1 MSNTML
7 AAMSQGTLP
16 LGGRPPRPLLRRWR
30 LRPGASPEEALEEAC
45 APYRPRALAAALAK
59 AFGGAGVIEVGTDD
73 APGGRLAP
81 GDLVI
86 VAHCDPEVPGEARVR
101 GRSWGEGIERDPASG
116 GNIIAVVRS
125 IPEA

>member
-1 MSNTML
+1 MSHTML

-16 LGGRPPRPLLRRWR
+16 LGGRPRRPLLRRWR

-59 AFGGAGVIEVGTDD
+59 AFVGAGVIEVGTDA
-73 APGGRLAP
+73 APRGCLAP

-86 VAHCDPEVPGEARVR
+86 VARCDPDDPGEEGVR
-101 GRSWGEGIERDPASG
+101 GRRWGEGISRDPALG
-116 GNIIAVVRS
+116 GNVIAVVRS
-125 IPEA
+125 IPRA